1 MFHADSIWKR
11 DTFSSNQTPPRI
23 PTLIVH
29 GVLLLHML
37 FTQQAGSEILVAHGA
52 FEGLDV
58 DNHVAVKAAIGSE
71 RCGTNITLEGL
82 HSCVRDKR
90 LERQHLKVHLKPPR
104 MLPQVISKH

>member
-1 MFHADSIWKR
+1 MLTAYASV
-11 DTFSSNQTPPRI
+11 TLFSSNQTPPYI

-37 FTQQAGSEILVAHGA
+37 FTQQAGSETLVAHRA
-52 FEGLDV
+52 FERLDV
-58 DNHVAVKAAIGSE
+58 DNHVAVKAAIGSK

-82 HSCVRDKR
+82 HSCARDKR
-90 LERQHLKVHLKPPR
+90 LEREHLKVHLKSPR